1 MHQQMMFF
9 ERLEDALRAV
19 VDACG
24 GRKKFAA
31 EMFPDKSGRD
41 AHNLVDA
48 MLNPARREK
57 FSPDQVV
64 YVARRGRDVGCHA
77 VMDYLAQEAGYAPP
91 VAIDPHDQVAELQRR
106 FVEAVGA
113 LQGIQMQLQRA
124 QQLRAVV

>member
-9 ERLEDALRAV
+9 ERLEDALAAV
-19 VDACG
+19 VDVCG
-24 GRKKFAA
+24 GRKKFAG
-31 EMFPDKSGRD
+31 EMFPDKSIRD

-57 FSPDQVV
+57 FSPEQVV
-64 YVARRGRDVGCHA
+64 YVARRGREVGCHA
-77 VMDYLAQEAGYAPP
+77 VMAYLSQEAGYATP
-91 VAIDPHDQVAELQRR
+91 VPIDPHDLTAELQRQ